1 MADAIRLWHMFEQ
14 FFLGLALIG
23 CLVLVYRRLRLPRA
37 AQPTG
42 NCQRTSCHCGETDDF
57 PPSTRRENKGI

>member
-1 MADAIRLWHMFEQ
+1 MFEQ

-37 AQPTG
+37 AQSADSCP
-42 NCQRTSCHCGETDDF
+42 RASCHCEATDEF
-57 PPSTRRENKGI
+57 TASAGGENKSL